1 MHRLTAM
8 DAALLHGETAEWHL
22 HVTSLLELDPVT
34 IPGGYR
40 FEDFRD
46 ALVARLRS
54 VPRFR
59 QKVVPA
65 PLGLDAPVWVDAGDF
80 DPGRHVHPITLPES
94 AGRAELL
101 DLAGRLSGLK
111 LDRRRPLWEC
121 WVIEGGG
128 GAGLFLLIKNHHVLF
143 DGVGGLEAMRA
154 LFDTTAD
161 GPARPPTAAPATDD
175 PDPGPATLLLHAL
188 GRAVSTQPLAA
199 TRATAQIAR
208 KLPPLVAQL
217 GRGGLPVTGL
227 DAPANPFGGR
237 ITPERT
243 FAAVSLPMSRIK
255 DVRAATGVKVN
266 DVLLAL
272 VGGALRRYLD
282 RRATRPEASLVANVA
297 MSTRSGDDGADA
309 GNKIGV
315 LFARL
320 GTHLDDPAE
329 RLRCVAADTVEAKA
343 INQRLGQ
350 GGDIDMAAL
359 GPPVVISAL
368 ARLYAGIG
376 LQDYLKVLGNVGVS
390 NVPGPPVKLFVCGTG
405 LRGIFVMGPLM
416 LNSLI
421 NFTAVSYRGQL
432 DVGIVSSPSIVA
444 QPSELAADL
453 TSALDELWRATGRG
467 A

>member
-1 MHRLTAM
+1 
-8 DAALLHGETAEWHL
+8 
-22 HVTSLLELDPVT
+22 
-34 IPGGYR
+34 
-40 FEDFRD
+40 
-46 ALVARLRS
+46 
-54 VPRFR
+54 
-59 QKVVPA
+59 
-65 PLGLDAPVWVDAGDF
+65 
-80 DPGRHVHPITLPES
+80 
-94 AGRAELL
+94 
-101 DLAGRLSGLK
+101 
-111 LDRRRPLWEC
+111 
-121 WVIEGGG
+121 
-128 GAGLFLLIKNHHVLF
+128 
-143 DGVGGLEAMRA
+143 
-154 LFDTTAD
+154 
-161 GPARPPTAAPATDD
+161 
-175 PDPGPATLLLHAL
+175 
-188 GRAVSTQPLAA
+188 
-199 TRATAQIAR
+199 
-208 KLPPLVAQL
+208 
-217 GRGGLPVTGL
+217 VTGL

-329 RLRCVAADTVEAKA
+329 RLRCVAADTVAAKA